1 MALLDLR
8 GQGTFLYEVKPSL
21 FPEGELTGTEVA
33 LWEIYYTYKKE
44 ETENG

>member
-8 GQGTFLYEVKPSL
+8 NQFLFQVKPSI

-33 LWEIYYTYKKE
+33 LWEIYYHDKNE
-44 ETENG
+44 RLSHG